1 MDTPQQQEHLDG
13 QNLQVTDKVFTLANI
28 FSFSRILI
36 SLPIILVYYAFDGIT
51 WLFTSMVAYAIISD
65 YLDGWAARRNNEV
78 SELGKVVDPIAD
90 KILAGILFIFAVWEG
105 AIPIW
110 FLVLALSRDALIL
123 AGSLYIRHA
132 HGKVAM
138 SVMSGKVFVN
148 ALALYWI
155 VAMYFPDYAGLYAF
169 FLWGTVVLM
178 VGSFGDYLYRFI
190 RILQGAKFN

>member
-1 MDTPQQQEHLDG
+1 MEITNQQQNLDG
-13 QNLQVTDKVFTLANI
+13 RNIRVTNKVFTLANI

-36 SLPIILVYYAFDGIT
+36 SIPIILVYYIYDGIT
-51 WLFTSMVAYAIISD
+51 WMFTLMVAYAIISD
-65 YLDGWAARRNNEV
+65 YLDGWAARRNNEI

-105 AIPIW
+105 AIPLW
-110 FLVLALSRDALIL
+110 FLLLALGRDALIL
-123 AGSLYIRHA
+123 AGSLYIRFN

-148 ALALYWI
+148 SLALYWI
-155 VAMYFPDYAGLYAF
+155 VAMYFPNQAGLYAF
-169 FLWGTVVLM
+169 FMWGTIVLM
-178 VGSFGDYLYRFI
+178 IGSFGDYLFRFI

>member
-1 MDTPQQQEHLDG
+1 MDTPPQNNHLDE
-13 QNLQVTDKVFTLANI
+13 QEVQVTNKVFTLANL
-28 FSFSRILI
+28 FSFSRIVI
-36 SLPIILVYYAFDGIT
+36 ALPIILVYYAYDGIT
-51 WLFTSMVAYAIISD
+51 WMFTAMVAYAIISD
-65 YLDGWAARRNNEV
+65 YLDGWAARRNNEI
-78 SELGKVVDPIAD
+78 SELGKVIDPIAD

-105 AIPIW
+105 AIPVW
-110 FLVLALSRDALIL
+110 FLVMALGRDALIL
-123 AGSLYIRHA
+123 AGSLYIRFS

-155 VAMYFPDYAGLYAF
+155 VAMYFPDRSILYAV

-178 VGSFGDYLYRFI
+178 VASFGDYLYRFI